1 VYVDYNGGV
10 PSIFI
15 TTNFLLITQTTQF
28 VLASIYRQD
37 DVIYTAQTGTEISN
51 LSRKIQRRITEAF
64 GFQRTSGII
73 TSESGVRGL
82 RVSTG
87 IIWAGLNRNVF
98 PTFNTSSGNTFSF
111 IEMVELGLRKLRIM
125 YN

>member
-1 VYVDYNGGV
+1 VYDYNGGV

-51 LSRKIQRRITEAF
+51 LSRKYKRRITEAF
-64 GFQRTSGII
+64 GFQRTSGI

-98 PTFNTSSGNTFSF
+98 PTFNTSSGNTFN
-111 IEMVELGLRKLRIM
+111 IL
-125 YN
+125 

>member
-1 VYVDYNGGV
+1 VYDYNGGV

-51 LSRKIQRRITEAF
+51 LSRKYKK
-64 GFQRTSGII
+64 
-73 TSESGVRGL
+73 
-82 RVSTG
+82 
-87 IIWAGLNRNVF
+87 NN
-98 PTFNTSSGNTFSF
+98 
-111 IEMVELGLRKLRIM
+111 
-125 YN
+125 